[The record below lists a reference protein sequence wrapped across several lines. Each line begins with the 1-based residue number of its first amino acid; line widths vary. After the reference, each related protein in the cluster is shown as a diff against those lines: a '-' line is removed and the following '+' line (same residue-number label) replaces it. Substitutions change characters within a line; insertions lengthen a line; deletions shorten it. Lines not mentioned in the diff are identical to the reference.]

1 MHDAI
6 AKPMDVDGRALQVGA
21 SIGVY
26 LIERTRKAPTTGLVL
41 QLADQLMYEAKVA
54 GGGVRF
60 SDRAGDLLHAANEG
74 LAPIR

>member
-1 MHDAI
+1 
-6 AKPMDVDGRALQVGA
+6 MDIDGRTFHVGA

-26 LIERTRKAPTTGLVL
+26 LIERTRKPPTTGLVL
-41 QLADQLMYEAKVA
+41 QLADQLMYEAKAA

-60 SDRAGDLLHAANEG
+60 SDRAGDLLYAPNEG